1 MKTFKSNRIGMFCT
15 IAATAW
21 LMACG
26 NNSEKEKAEIEKIK
40 VETIAVHDEIM
51 PQIATFDRQGLTVDT
66 ILIKLDSLYKV
77 NPTLDTAAI
86 RQDLTQLK
94 NRLDDATDQMMRWMM
109 EFQEEPQGSAD
120 SVKAYFNTEL
130 DKIKKMRDFFE
141 EVKNEAAEKL
151 QNF

>member
-1 MKTFKSNRIGMFCT
+1 MKTVKSNRIGMFCT
-15 IAATAW
+15 IAATAL

-26 NNSEKEKAEIEKIK
+26 NNGEKEKAEIEKIK

-66 ILIKLDSLYKV
+66 ILVRLDSLYKA
-77 NPTLDTAAI
+77 NPSLDTAAI

-109 EFQEEPQGSAD
+109 EFQEEPQGSVD